1 MMGGVLA
8 GTDHSPGEKIIYQGR
23 QFVTYRGMGSLGAM
37 QTGAGSRERYGQKD
51 IATEDLVPQGIE
63 GLVPYAGT
71 VKQVL
76 TQYCGGLKA
85 SLGYCGLRTIEELK
99 RKGRFVRV
107 SSAGVSEAHPHD
119 IKITKEAPN
128 YRM

>member
-1 MMGGVLA
+1 
-8 GTDHSPGEKIIYQGR
+8 
-23 QFVTYRGMGSLGAM
+23 MGSLGAM
-37 QTGAGSRERYGQKD
+37 QSGMGSRERYGQSATA
-51 IATEDLVPQGIE
+51 ATEELVPQGIE

-76 TQYCGGLKA
+76 TQFCGGLKA
-85 SLGYCGLRTIEELK
+85 SLGYCGCRTLTELRQ
-99 RKGRFVRV
+99 KGRFVRI

-128 YRM
+128 YRQ